1 MDETRVEAFL
11 QAAATGSFSAA
22 ARVMGYTPAGVLRLV
37 DALESELGVTLL
49 ERTSR
54 GVVLTSVGEE
64 LVPDLR
70 ELTVLSSRVKGMAAE
85 IASPD
90 HGTVRLGSARS
101 VAAHWLAPAIARFGD
116 AHPGVTV
123 QLREGAT
130 PELARWLTAREVDVC
145 VGGPQQG
152 RSWTY
157 LGESD
162 YVALVPRDHPF
173 ADRPFLRVIDFDRE
187 PLVQIR
193 PGRGTDTAH
202 LMAAEGVEPD
212 VRFSTADI
220 ETAKAM
226 VGAGIGICLTIDL
239 AGSVDEFGAVMV
251 PMAGI
256 EPFRFGVVHRGESGL
271 SAATLAFVRE
281 LVAYSK
287 GKGPSC
293 A

>member
-11 QAAATGSFSAA
+11 QAVSTGSFSAA
-22 ARVMGYTPAGVLRLV
+22 ARAMGYTPAGVLRLV

-54 GVVLTSVGEE
+54 GVVPTKAGEA

-70 ELTVLSSRVKGMAAE
+70 ELAVLSGRVKGLAAE

-90 HGTVRLGSARS
+90 RGTVRLGSARS
-101 VAAHWLAPAIARFGD
+101 LAAHWLAPAIARFGD
-116 AHPGVTV
+116 RHPGVTV

-157 LGESD
+157 LGESR
-162 YVALVPRDHPF
+162 YVALVPREHPF
-173 ADRPFLRVIDFDRE
+173 ARRPFLHLSDFDRE

-193 PGRGTDTAH
+193 PGRGTDTAL
-202 LMAAEGVEPD
+202 LMAEEGVEPD
-212 VRFSTADI
+212 VRFSTADV

-239 AGSVDEFGAVMV
+239 AGPVEAFGAVMV
-251 PMAGI
+251 PMAAI
-256 EPFRFGVVHRGESGL
+256 DPFRFGVVHRGEGSL
-271 SAATLAFVRE
+271 SAATTAFVEER
-281 LVAYSK
+281 VSRGA
-287 GKGPSC
+287 
-293 A
+293 

>member
-11 QAAATGSFSAA
+11 QAVSTGSFSAA
-22 ARVMGYTPAGVLRLV
+22 ARAMGYTPAGVLRLV
-37 DALESELGVTLL
+37 DALASELGVTLL

-54 GVVLTSVGEE
+54 GVVPTKAGEA

-70 ELTVLSSRVKGMAAE
+70 ELAVLSGRVKGLAAE

-90 HGTVRLGSARS
+90 RGTVRLGSARS
-101 VAAHWLAPAIARFGD
+101 LAAHWLAPAIARFGD
-116 AHPGVTV
+116 RHPGVTV

-157 LGESD
+157 LGESR
-162 YVALVPRDHPF
+162 YVALVPREHPF
-173 ADRPFLRVIDFDRE
+173 ARRPFLHLSDFDRE

-193 PGRGTDTAH
+193 PGRGTDTAL
-202 LMAAEGVEPD
+202 LMAEEGVEPD

-239 AGSVDEFGAVMV
+239 AGPVEAFGAVMV
-251 PMAGI
+251 PMAAI
-256 EPFRFGVVHRGESGL
+256 DPFRFGVVHRGEGSL
-271 SAATLAFVRE
+271 SAATTAFVEE
-281 LVAYSK
+281 LVSLGA
-287 GKGPSC
+287 
-293 A
+293 

>member
-11 QAAATGSFSAA
+11 QAVSTGSFSAA
-22 ARVMGYTPAGVLRLV
+22 ARAMGYTPAGVLRLV

-54 GVVLTSVGEE
+54 GVVPTKAGEA

-70 ELTVLSSRVKGMAAE
+70 ELAVLSGRVKGLAAE

-90 HGTVRLGSARS
+90 RGTVRLGSARS
-101 VAAHWLAPAIARFGD
+101 LAAHWLAPAIARFGD
-116 AHPGVTV
+116 RHPGVTV

-157 LGESD
+157 LGESR
-162 YVALVPRDHPF
+162 YVALVPREHPF
-173 ADRPFLRVIDFDRE
+173 ARRPFLHLSDFDRE

-193 PGRGTDTAH
+193 PGRGPDTA
-202 LMAAEGVEPD
+202 LLVAEEGVEPD

-239 AGSVDEFGAVMV
+239 AGPVEAFGAVMV
-251 PMAGI
+251 PMAAI
-256 EPFRFGVVHRGESGL
+256 DPFRFGVVHRGEGSL
-271 SAATLAFVRE
+271 SAATTAFVEE
-281 LVAYSK
+281 LVSLGA
-287 GKGPSC
+287 
-293 A
+293 

>member
-1 MDETRVEAFL
+1 VDETMVEAFL
-11 QAAATGSFSAA
+11 QAVSTGSFSAA
-22 ARVMGYTPAGVLRLV
+22 ARAMGYTPAGVLRLV

-54 GVVLTSVGEE
+54 GVVPTKAGEA

-70 ELTVLSSRVKGMAAE
+70 ELAVLSGRVKGLAAE

-90 HGTVRLGSARS
+90 RGTVRLGSARS
-101 VAAHWLAPAIARFGD
+101 LAAHWLAPAIARFGD
-116 AHPGVTV
+116 RHPGVTV

-157 LGESD
+157 LGESR
-162 YVALVPRDHPF
+162 YVALVPREHPF
-173 ADRPFLRVIDFDRE
+173 ARRPFLHLSDFDRE

-193 PGRGTDTAH
+193 PGRGTDTAL
-202 LMAAEGVEPD
+202 LMAEEGVEPD

-239 AGSVDEFGAVMV
+239 AGPVEAFGAVMV
-251 PMAGI
+251 PMAAI
-256 EPFRFGVVHRGESGL
+256 DPFRFGVVHRGEGSL
-271 SAATLAFVRE
+271 SAATTAFVEE
-281 LVAYSK
+281 LVSLGA
-287 GKGPSC
+287 
-293 A
+293 

>member
-11 QAAATGSFSAA
+11 QAVSTGSFSAA
-22 ARVMGYTPAGVLRLV
+22 ARAMGYTPAGVLRLV

-54 GVVLTSVGEE
+54 GVVPTKAGEA

-70 ELTVLSSRVKGMAAE
+70 ELAVLSGRVKGLAAE

-90 HGTVRLGSARS
+90 RGTVRLGSARS
-101 VAAHWLAPAIARFGD
+101 LAAHWLAPAIARFGD
-116 AHPGVTV
+116 RHPGVTV

-157 LGESD
+157 LGESR
-162 YVALVPRDHPF
+162 YVALVPREHPF
-173 ADRPFLRVIDFDRE
+173 ARRPFLHLSDFDRE

-193 PGRGTDTAH
+193 PGRGTDTAL
-202 LMAAEGVEPD
+202 LMAEEGVEPD

-239 AGSVDEFGAVMV
+239 AGPVEAFGAVMV
-251 PMAGI
+251 PMAAI
-256 EPFRFGVVHRGESGL
+256 DPFRFGVVHRGEGSL
-271 SAATLAFVRE
+271 SAATTALVEE
-281 LVAYSK
+281 LVSLGA
-287 GKGPSC
+287 
-293 A
+293 

>member
-11 QAAATGSFSAA
+11 QAVSTGSFSAA
-22 ARVMGYTPAGVLRLV
+22 ARAMGYTPAGVLRLV

-54 GVVLTSVGEE
+54 GVVPTRAGEA

-70 ELTVLSSRVKGMAAE
+70 ELTVLSGRVKGLAAE

-90 HGTVRLGSARS
+90 RGTVRLGSARS
-101 VAAHWLAPAIARFGD
+101 LAAHWLAPAIARFGD
-116 AHPGVTV
+116 RHPGVTV

-157 LGESD
+157 LGESR
-162 YVALVPRDHPF
+162 YVALVPREHPF
-173 ADRPFLRVIDFDRE
+173 ARRPFLHLSDFDRE

-193 PGRGTDTAH
+193 PGRGTDTAR
-202 LMAAEGVEPD
+202 LMAEEGVEPD

-239 AGSVDEFGAVMV
+239 AGPVEAFGAVMV
-251 PMAGI
+251 PMAAI
-256 EPFRFGVVHRGESGL
+256 DPFRFGVVHRGEGSL
-271 SAATLAFVRE
+271 SAATTAFVEE
-281 LVAYSK
+281 LVSLGA
-287 GKGPSC
+287 
-293 A
+293 

>member
-11 QAAATGSFSAA
+11 QAVSTGSFSAA
-22 ARVMGYTPAGVLRLV
+22 ARAMGYTPAGVLRLV

-54 GVVLTSVGEE
+54 GVVPTKAGEA

-70 ELTVLSSRVKGMAAE
+70 ELAVLSGRVKGLAAE

-90 HGTVRLGSARS
+90 RGTVRLGSARS
-101 VAAHWLAPAIARFGD
+101 LAAHWLPPPIARFGD
-116 AHPGVTV
+116 RHPGVTV

-157 LGESD
+157 LGESR
-162 YVALVPRDHPF
+162 YVALVPREHPF
-173 ADRPFLRVIDFDRE
+173 ARRPFLHLSDFDRE

-193 PGRGTDTAH
+193 PGRGTDTAL
-202 LMAAEGVEPD
+202 LMAEEGVEPD

-239 AGSVDEFGAVMV
+239 AGPVEAFGAVMV
-251 PMAGI
+251 PMAAI
-256 EPFRFGVVHRGESGL
+256 DPFRFGVVHRGEGSL
-271 SAATLAFVRE
+271 SAATTAFVEE
-281 LVAYSK
+281 LVSLGA
-287 GKGPSC
+287 
-293 A
+293 